1 VPFAGLPEKVVLMVV
16 DKLLVALEVKLQPQ
30 KVVISVSDPARSWL
44 AKKGYD
50 PMFGARPM
58 ARTIQQEIETVLADE
73 VFLENFRMEARSISV
88 LKTTNCTLSTF
99 DFLSGSGLHSQNME
113 LQFPSIQL

>member
-1 VPFAGLPEKVVLMVV
+1 MPFAGLPEKVVLMVV

-73 VFLENFRMEARSISV
+73 VLFGKLQNGGQVKSV

-99 DFLSGSGLHSQNME
+99 DFLSGSGLHPQNME
-113 LQFPSIQL
+113 PQFPSIQF